1 MFTLWAE
8 ETLLEDNLVFD
19 IIFLI
24 YYESLCACSAEKWK
38 KLCSLYKVYDYPQLF
53 DINFYI
59 LYLVLYLIDP
69 TSTI

>member
-38 KLCSLYKVYDYPQLF
+38 KLCSLYKVYDYP
-53 DINFYI
+53 
-59 LYLVLYLIDP
+59 
-69 TSTI
+69 